1 MVKNFM
7 RNLLKYLT
15 DNFADSTSI
24 LAIATALLLIV
35 LYAGIGN
42 SLLLAAFL
50 PYTILGAVGIFS
62 YQQRLEAIE
71 KSRLMDETPTVTP
84 LPKSNMDL
92 ITTRMGVT
100 VDGLVRAT
108 HAINDVTMQQASSAQ
123 EQAEVIGTTNSMLD
137 GFLALSEKISEQARS
152 ISQTAQQA
160 ADISET
166 GQHALEDTL
175 NSMTDIRHQVE
186 AIGDTI
192 VTLARLT
199 RRIDEIIR
207 SVSEIATQSNLL
219 ALNASIEAARAGTH
233 GRGFAVVAD
242 EVRALA
248 QQSTESAAA
257 VRSIL
262 GEIQKAMKDTVQ
274 ATQAGM
280 ENVET
285 GVAKTR
291 EANTVIIQ
299 LADSVKQSREAVGSI
314 YDVIRKQANGM
325 EEIAISMDR
334 IQLITRQTLASTRTV
349 ESVSANLTRLAADL
363 QNVVRPDGEM
373 IPQPFN

>member
-1 MVKNFM
+1 M
-7 RNLLKYLT
+7 RNLLKSLT
-15 DNFADSTSI
+15 ENFADSTSL
-24 LAIATALLLIV
+24 LALATALLLIV
-35 LYAGIGN
+35 LYAGIGHP
-42 SLLLAAFL
+42 LLLAAFI
-50 PYTILGAVGIFS
+50 PYTLLAALGIFS
-62 YQQRLEAIE
+62 HQQKLANGEKAKPEEDLSTKSLIPNTNIE
-71 KSRLMDETPTVTP
+71 TLA
-84 LPKSNMDL
+84 
-92 ITTRMGVT
+92 TRMSVT

-108 HAINDVTMQQASSAQ
+108 HAINDVTSQQASSAQ

-137 GFLALSEKISEQARS
+137 KFLVLSEQISERARS
-152 ISQTAQQA
+152 INQTAQTA
-160 ADISET
+160 ADISEN
-166 GQHALEDTL
+166 GQHALADTL
-175 NSMTDIRHQVE
+175 SSMDDIRHQVE

-199 RRIDEIIR
+199 GRIDEIIR

-262 GEIQKAMKDTVQ
+262 GEIQKAMKDSVQ
-274 ATQAGM
+274 AAQSGM
-280 ENVET
+280 DNVES
-285 GVAKTR
+285 GVSKTR
-291 EANTVIIQ
+291 EANMVIIQ

-314 YDVIRKQANGM
+314 YEVIRQQANGM

-334 IQLITRQTLASTRTV
+334 IQLITRQNLASTRTV
-349 ESVSANLTRLAADL
+349 ESVSANLTRLASDL
-363 QNVVRPDGEM
+363 QMVVKPEEAGL
-373 IPQPFN
+373 N

>member
-1 MVKNFM
+1 M
-7 RNLLKYLT
+7 RNFFKQFGN
-15 DNFADSTSI
+15 NFADATSL
-24 LAIATALLLIV
+24 LALATAILLIV
-35 LYAGIGN
+35 LYAIIGHVL
-42 SLLLAAFL
+42 LLLAFV
-50 PYTILGAVGIFS
+50 PYTILAAIGIFS
-62 YQQRLEAIE
+62 YQQNLEKDKAFDDTKTSSPVPRTNIE
-71 KSRLMDETPTVTP
+71 TLASRMT
-84 LPKSNMDL
+84 
-92 ITTRMGVT
+92 VT
-100 VDGLVRAT
+100 VDGLVRASQ
-108 HAINDVTMQQASSAQ
+108 AINDVTMQQSSSAQ
-123 EQAEVIGTTNSMLD
+123 EQAEVIGTTNSLLD
-137 GFLALSEKISEQARS
+137 KFLALSEQISEQARS
-152 ISQTAQQA
+152 ISQTSQMA
-160 ADISET
+160 ADISEN
-166 GQHALEDTL
+166 GQHALADTL
-175 NSMTDIRHQVE
+175 GSMDDIRHQVE

-219 ALNASIEAARAGTH
+219 ALNASIEAARAGVH

-262 GEIQKAMKDTVQ
+262 GEIQKAMKDSVQ
-274 ATQAGM
+274 AAQAGM

-299 LADSVKQSREAVGSI
+299 LAESVKQSREAVGSI
-314 YDVIRKQANGM
+314 YEVIRQQANGM

-334 IQLITRQTLASTRTV
+334 IQLITRQNLASTRTV
-349 ESVSANLTRLAADL
+349 ESVSANLSRLANDL
-363 QNVVRPDGEM
+363 QLVVKPEEVSL
-373 IPQPFN
+373 N

>member
-1 MVKNFM
+1 M
-7 RNLLKYLT
+7 RNLLKRLT
-15 DNFADSTSI
+15 DNFADKTS
-24 LAIATALLLIV
+24 LLSLVTAVLLIV
-35 LYAGIGN
+35 LYAQTGHP
-42 SLLLAAFL
+42 LLLVAFL
-50 PYTILGAVGIFS
+50 PYTILAAVGIFS
-62 YQQRLEAIE
+62 HQQSLDMVEKLKGIE
-71 KSRLMDETPTVTP
+71 DMPTTSPVPRASMDT
-84 LPKSNMDL
+84 

-108 HAINDVTMQQASSAQ
+108 HAINDVTLQQASSAQ
-123 EQAEVIGTTNSMLD
+123 EQAEVIGTTNNMLD

-160 ADISET
+160 ATYSEN
-166 GQHALEDTL
+166 GQHALQDTL
-175 NSMTDIRHQVE
+175 SSMNDIRHQVE
-186 AIGDTI
+186 AIGETI

-199 RRIDEIIR
+199 RRIDDIIR

-219 ALNASIEAARAGTH
+219 ALNASIEAARAGSH

-299 LADSVKQSREAVGSI
+299 LADTVRQSREAVSSI
-314 YDVIRKQANGM
+314 YEVIRQQANGM
-325 EEIAISMDR
+325 EEIAISMDK
-334 IQLITRQTLASTRTV
+334 IQFITRQTLASTRTV
-349 ESVSANLTRLAADL
+349 ESVSANLTRLASDL
-363 QNVVRPDGEM
+363 QTVVSPDAE
-373 IPQPFN
+373 ITNHPLN